1 MSLIFWLKMLLG
13 ESSCWI
19 RNTVQEARIGFVEL
33 KKELMKRGL
42 DASRIDLFHARFM
55 MGDRLKIE
63 TNTLERF
70 GKTSD
75 SKTRKGRIL
84 VATQVVEQSLDLDF
98 DQMVTD
104 LAPLI

>member
-1 MSLIFWLKMLLG
+1 
-13 ESSCWI
+13 
-19 RNTVQEARIGFVEL
+19 
-33 KKELMKRGL
+33 
-42 DASRIDLFHARFM
+42 M

-63 TNTLERF
+63 SNTLERF

-104 LAPLI
+104 LTPLI